1 MASEEIP
8 LQLTRSKTSL
18 FIKVLFCDGQWVSR
32 ESPFTVSSPSITQS
46 LRTAIENSGNDRLRV
61 KLGTS
66 VHTSNEQDSGIRY
79 HKVCWVN
86 NVHKCTVQAWP
97 GNYSKQWLCP
107 IYKQHI
113 HASILEANNVHETVC
128 NQNSK
133 FWYSWTSLQ
142 RSPWEQNKVA
152 VVMSQCMDFSP
163 PGRNKVAFVER

>member
-1 MASEEIP
+1 MAPEEIP
-8 LQLTRSKTSL
+8 LRLTRSKTSL

-86 NVHKCTVQAWP
+86 NVTNVLCKPDPGTTPNNGYVRFTSSIFMRVFLKQTMSMRPYAIEKQQILIQLNFSTTVTL
-97 GNYSKQWLCP
+97 GT
-107 IYKQHI
+107 
-113 HASILEANNVHETVC
+113 LE
-128 NQNSK
+128 
-133 FWYSWTSLQ
+133 
-142 RSPWEQNKVA
+142 
-152 VVMSQCMDFSP
+152 
-163 PGRNKVAFVER
+163 